1 MLTLSTKFAGG
12 VLPNEKEQAQIAKT
26 AYAAHRAIKD
36 GTGQGSGMRGW
47 LKFPAQYMQSE
58 ELARVKAAAAEI
70 KRSADVLLVIGI
82 GGSYLG
88 SRAVLE
94 ALASK
99 YYNESRKGTPAVY
112 FAGSTLSEADFADI
126 DALIEGRDF
135 YINVISKSGK
145 TLECAVAFRHYK
157 RLLEQKWADPAKVSR
172 RIYATTD
179 AAKGTLHDLA
189 RENNW
194 QTFVV
199 PTDMGGRYSV
209 LSAVGLLPIACAG
222 IDVEQLLAGAAA
234 ACEAYAQPADEFYQ
248 NPCQAYAA
256 LRYYYYRYKHKAIEL
271 FATYEPSM
279 VMFGEWFKQLFG
291 ESEGKRGRGLFPAS
305 VTFTTDL
312 HSMGQYIQQGRRIL
326 FETVLVFGE
335 AANGLCV
342 EAEENNGDGLNYL
355 AGKTLHEIN
364 RGAFQA
370 TALAHSRGS
379 CPNIVLELPRR
390 DAFALGW
397 LIYFF
402 EKACA
407 ISGYMLGVNPFDQDG
422 VESYKKF
429 MFAILGKEGPEH
441 DKVRKQL
448 TMNNVQCTME

>member
-12 VLPNEKEQAQIAKT
+12 VLPNDKEQAQIT
-26 AYAAHRAIKD
+26 ALANNAHKALEE

-47 LKFPAQYMQSE
+47 LKFPAAYRRSDEFAQ
-58 ELARVKAAAAEI
+58 VKAAAEKI
-70 KRSADVLLVIGI
+70 KQNADVLLVIGI

-94 ALASK
+94 ALTSK

-126 DALIEGRDF
+126 DALVEGRDF

-157 RLLEQKWADPAKVSR
+157 RLLEQKWADPAEVSK

-179 AAKGTLHDLA
+179 ANKGTLHDLA

-194 QTFVV
+194 KTFVV

-222 IDVEQLLAGAAA
+222 IDVDRLLEGAAA
-234 ACEAYAQPADEFYQ
+234 ACDAYAKPSNAMYD

-291 ESEGKRGRGLFPAS
+291 ESEGKRGRGLLPAS

-335 AANGLCV
+335 AQNGLRV
-342 EAEENNGDGLNYL
+342 EAEANDGDGLNYL

-364 RGAFQA
+364 RGAFRA

-390 DAFALGW
+390 DAFHLGW
-397 LIYFF
+397 LIFFF

-429 MFAILGKEGPEH
+429 MFALLGKRGPEH
-441 DKVRKQL
+441 DKVRAQIEK
-448 TMNNVQCTME
+448 MNKA